1 MKQVKRVFAFLLSL
15 CLIIS
20 MVPVFAASA
29 ASNEFSITGINAY
42 NFRGNDWYIIL
53 QTDNA
58 DFTLSAASSVATSGT
73 TVDGAAAT
81 GGWFQPGTGTLAFTL
96 VTDKANHKVVLPAGM
111 VLNGFT
117 LKEDYVL
124 FTQADGSVK
133 PGVSITGINAY
144 NYREANTDWYI
155 VLGTDPADFTLST
168 ASSLATAGVTV
179 DGTVTSGWF
188 QATTGT
194 LEFTLKT
201 DKADHKVVIPEG
213 TVLGNYVM
221 SEDYVFCTYADGSV
235 GPASFNITGINAYNF
250 RGSDWYIILQT
261 DNSKFNLS
269 TASSLKTAGVTV
281 DGEITSGWFQP
292 GTGTLAFSLATDKA
306 EHKVVLPAGMT
317 LGNYVLAT
325 DYVLYTHDTGHVD
338 NIAPFSITGIKGYN
352 FRGSDWYI
360 ILETSDPE
368 FALTSVASLANAG
381 VTVDGAVASG
391 WFQATTGTLE
401 FTLAT
406 DKAEHKVVIP
416 AGTKLGNYKL
426 TSDYVFYTHADG
438 AVNTNAPVIN
448 ITGIKAYNYREASAD
463 WYIVLNVDNAAFSL
477 PAALKLNATVD
488 GVAASGWF
496 QPKTGT
502 LEFSVTADKA
512 EHEIILPA
520 GTVLG
525 SYTLENDYVF
535 YTHANGQVD
544 NTKPIEY
551 VNITGIQA
559 YNYREAS
566 ADWYIVLNVD
576 NNAFAMAD
584 VASLATSGI
593 TVDGAA
599 TTGWIQKTT
608 GTLAFSLGTD
618 KADHEI
624 IIPAGTVLGDYVLEN
639 DYVFYTHANG
649 QVDNTKP
656 VKYVNVTGIKAYNY
670 REANADWYIVLN
682 VDDAAFSL
690 PSALKL
696 NATVDGTAA
705 SGWIQPTTGTL
716 EFSVTADKADHEI
729 IIPAGTVLGDY
740 VLENEYVFYTHA
752 NGQVDN
758 TKPIQYVNITGIQAY
773 NYREANADWYIV
785 LNVDDAAFS
794 LPSALKLSA
803 TVDGA
808 AASGWIQPTTG
819 TLEFTLGTD
828 KAEHYVVIPAGTV
841 LGDYVLENDY
851 AFYTHSTGYVDNTAP
866 VVNITGIKAY
876 NFRDA
881 SADWY
886 IVLEADNASF
896 TVSDVTSLT
905 AAGVTV
911 DGAAASG
918 WIQKTTGTL
927 EFSLTADKAEHKVVI
942 LAGTQLGKYTLE
954 NEFVFYTH
962 ANGAVNTMP
971 YVHITEASGAYNN
984 QYIVYLTTDS
994 AYNLTVNQKLTVNVD
1009 GSDVSVWLNVAEV
1022 PFIST
1027 GSAMTMDEHIV
1038 VIPAGTVLGD
1048 SMLGEDFTF
1057 YTHADG
1063 TVDMEDPTVDEPV
1076 YPMVS
1081 LTVKDE
1087 NGQTVM
1093 SRSVAWHTDSIALVE
1108 QELKAMVAD
1117 GKILLGY
1124 VSGDALY
1131 ASIRTITPAEGN
1143 VLDITLKTLDLA
1155 VHTEIRHGESM
1166 ADSGLRFVAALGQTE
1181 YIPKVLLI
1189 SDALETLTV
1198 ADAQWKIGNPYHT
1211 EEKPFMEVTAMDGT
1225 VCYSIALTNIPAADY
1240 NKTYYAC
1247 AGVLVEYADIG
1258 QNYVCT
1264 DAVAA
1269 TVNEVAEN
1277 NWLNTDVKSE
1287 YVNGV
1292 MTLDA
1297 DANLIGSRSY
1307 TISVS
1312 NDANGDYVI
1321 AYTGGSVKV
1330 SALTIE
1336 GLRFTAEDG
1345 VVFGDS
1351 TVTVLNG
1358 LFAAAKLEQELV
1370 DDQDKMDIGAYYG
1383 PSVGTFRYTQSNGT
1397 VNDMSVKRTHDA
1409 VYADVEDYF
1418 GAGFNIWMAEDWVY
1432 GGTQYSEN
1440 DAFSALD
1447 LAAEYCIAHGLTNED
1462 IKVLITDGFINGL
1475 LDGTDMNNGDR
1486 NAVSQYAS
1494 IAESHINALIS
1505 YNPVV
1510 NGVQVGAE
1518 YNCFAGLLLRD
1529 EPYCE
1534 HMSYYAPWFSFL
1546 AANADQTVTVSAWNT
1561 SGEQISGEVSC
1572 LGMLE
1577 KGYTL
1582 YFSLLGMGA
1591 SKQSV
1596 VPGSTSAD
1604 PCSEAEY
1611 LAYVNAFV
1619 DSVNATVW
1627 NHENMVLAFDNYGLY
1642 TEASTSFASSTI
1654 NYTEKMSANWQQ
1666 NYALFADII
1675 ESKGGNATFATA
1687 LRSDGMV
1694 RKSLGGFWSSKTW
1707 KEFQAFDA
1715 SWGAE
1720 AISMQAYTAL
1730 AHGYSYIN
1738 YYTYWEPI
1746 NQAHKGETYTDA
1758 CVMWDDNMN
1767 PVKQNMY
1774 YWVQSANAEVRQ
1786 LENLIANFSYVD
1798 TAAIA
1803 AGGSFYTG
1811 TGNVG
1816 GTDMGGLWTASQLA
1830 DNSALASISASADTT
1845 AGYFSKENG
1854 QFNDMFILVNM
1865 SHPNQAASDTVSMTF
1880 DAGYSCVIVY
1890 LDGVAS
1896 VYQLHNGQC
1905 SVTLPSGEGAVV
1917 IPVA

>member
-15 CLIIS
+15 CLIFS

-58 DFTLSAASSVATSGT
+58 DFSLSAAASLTTAGATI
-73 TVDGAAAT
+73 DGAAAA
-81 GGWFQPGTGTLAFTL
+81 GWFQPGTGTLAFTL
-96 VTDKANHKVVLPAGM
+96 ATDKANHKVVLPAGM
-111 VLNGFT
+111 VLGGFT
-117 LKEDYVL
+117 LKEDYVF
-124 FTQADGSVK
+124 FTQADGSAK
-133 PGVSITGINAY
+133 ASVSVTGINAY
-144 NYREANTDWYI
+144 NCRANDWYI
-155 VLGTDPADFTLST
+155 VLDTNQSALSLS
-168 ASSLATAGVTV
+168 AVSSLSAAGVTV
-179 DGTVTSGWF
+179 DGTVTGGWF
-188 QATTGT
+188 QVTSGNAGKVA
-194 LEFTLKT
+194 FTLAT
-201 DKADHKVVIPEG
+201 DKADHKVVIPQG
-213 TVLGNYVM
+213 TVLGNYVLA
-221 SEDYVFCTYADGSV
+221 EDYVFCTYSDGDMSS
-235 GPASFNITGINAYNF
+235 AAFNITGINAYNF

-261 DNSKFNLS
+261 DNNKFNLTS
-269 TASSLKTAGVTV
+269 ASSLTTAGVTV
-281 DGEITSGWFQP
+281 DGTVTSGWFQP
-292 GTGTLAFSLATDKA
+292 TTGTLAFTLATDKA
-306 EHKVVLPAGMT
+306 EHKIVLPAGMT

-325 DYVLYTHDTGHVD
+325 DYVFYTHDTGYAD

-360 ILETSDPE
+360 ILETSDPD
-368 FALTSVASLANAG
+368 FALTSASSLANAG
-381 VTVDGAVASG
+381 VTVDGTVTSG

-401 FTLAT
+401 FSLAT

-426 TSDYVFYTHADG
+426 TGDYVFYTHADG
-438 AVNTNAPVIN
+438 AVDTKAPVIN
-448 ITGIKAYNYREASAD
+448 ITGIKAYNYRAANAD

-477 PAALKLNATVD
+477 PSALALNATVD
-488 GVAASGWF
+488 GAAASGWF
-496 QPKTGT
+496 QPTTGT
-502 LEFSVTADKA
+502 LEFSVKADKA
-512 EHEIILPA
+512 DHEIILSA

-525 SYTLENDYVF
+525 NYVLENDYVF

-551 VNITGIQA
+551 VNITGIKA
-559 YNYREAS
+559 YNYRAAN

-576 NNAFAMAD
+576 NAAFSLPSALALNATVDGAAASGWFQKSTGTLEFSVKADKADHEIILSAGTVLGDYVLENDYVFYTHANGQADTTKPIKYVNITGIGGYNFRGSDWYIILNVDNNAFAMAN

-599 TTGWIQKTT
+599 TTGWIQKTA
-608 GTLAFSLGTD
+608 GTLEFSLGTD

-624 IIPAGTVLGDYVLEN
+624 IIPAGTVLGEYVLEN
-639 DYVFYTHANG
+639 DYVFYTHADG
-649 QVDNTKP
+649 AVNT
-656 VKYVNVTGIKAYNY
+656 
-670 REANADWYIVLN
+670 E
-682 VDDAAFSL
+682 
-690 PSALKL
+690 
-696 NATVDGTAA
+696 
-705 SGWIQPTTGTL
+705 
-716 EFSVTADKADHEI
+716 
-729 IIPAGTVLGDY
+729 
-740 VLENEYVFYTHA
+740 
-752 NGQVDN
+752 
-758 TKPIQYVNITGIQAY
+758 KPIKYVNITGINGY
-773 NYREANADWYIV
+773 NFRGSDWYII
-785 LNVDDAAFS
+785 LSVDNAAFS
-794 LPSALKLSA
+794 LPAVAALNA
-803 TVDGA
+803 TIDGA
-808 AASGWIQPTTG
+808 AASGWFQKANG
-819 TLEFTLGTD
+819 TLEFTLAAD

-841 LGDYVLENDY
+841 LGEYVLKNDF
-851 AFYTHSTGYVDNTAP
+851 AFYTHSNGYVDTNAP
-866 VVNITGIKAY
+866 VINITGFKAY
-876 NFRDA
+876 NYRDNN
-881 SADWY
+881 SDWY
-886 IVLEADNASF
+886 IVLETDNASF
-896 TVSDVTSLT
+896 SLT
-905 AAGVTV
+905 DVASLTTAGVTV

-918 WIQKTTGTL
+918 WFQKTTGTL
-927 EFSLTADKAEHKVVI
+927 EFSLKADKSEHKVVI
-942 LAGTQLGKYTLE
+942 PAGTKLGKFTLE
-954 NEFVFYTH
+954 NKFVFYTH
-962 ANGAVNTMP
+962 ADGIVNTVP
-971 YVHITEASGAYNN
+971 YVNITEISGGYNN
-984 QYIVYLTTDS
+984 QYIVYLTTDN
-994 AYNLTVNQKLTVNVD
+994 AYTLTGDQKLTVNVD
-1009 GSDVSVWLNVAEV
+1009 GSDVSVWLNADEI
-1022 PFIST
+1022 PFISG
-1027 GSAMTMDEHIV
+1027 GSAITMAEHIV

-1048 SMLGEDFTF
+1048 SVLGEEFTF

-1063 TVDMEDPTVDEPV
+1063 SVDLEDPTVDEPV

-1093 SRSVAWHTDSIALVE
+1093 SRTVAWHTDSIALVE
-1108 QELKAMVAD
+1108 QELKASLAD
-1117 GKILLGY
+1117 GKLLLGY
-1124 VSGDALY
+1124 ASNDALY
-1131 ASIRTITPAEGN
+1131 ASIGNIAIAEGN
-1143 VLDITLKTLDLA
+1143 TLDITLKTLDLT
-1155 VHTEIRHGESM
+1155 VHTEIRHGENM

-1189 SDALETLTV
+1189 SDDLDTLTV

-1211 EEKPFMEVTAMDGT
+1211 EEKPFVEITAMDGT

-1247 AGVLVEYADIG
+1247 AGVLVEYADVG

-1264 DAVAA
+1264 DAVAS
-1269 TVNEVAEN
+1269 TVNEAAEN
-1277 NWLNTDVKSE
+1277 NWINTAVKTE

-1292 MTLDA
+1292 MVLDA
-1297 DANLIGSRSY
+1297 DANLIGNRSY

-1312 NDANGDYVI
+1312 NNANGDYVI
-1321 AYTGGSVKV
+1321 AYTGSSVKV

-1345 VVFGDS
+1345 VVFGDG
-1351 TVTVLNG
+1351 TVTVPNG
-1358 LFAAAKLEQELV
+1358 LFAAAKLEQELT
-1370 DDQDKMDIGAYYG
+1370 DAEDKMDIGAYYG
-1383 PSVGTFRYTQSNGT
+1383 PSVGTFRYTESSGT
-1397 VNDMSVKRTHDA
+1397 ITNKSVKRTHDA

-1418 GAGFNIWMAEDWVY
+1418 NAGFNIWMAEDWVY
-1432 GGTQYSEN
+1432 GGTQYSDN

-1447 LAAEYCIAHGLTNED
+1447 LAAEYCIKNGLTNED
-1462 IKVLITDGFINGL
+1462 IKVLVTDGFINGL

-1486 NAVSQYAS
+1486 NSVEQYAA
-1494 IAESHINALIS
+1494 IARNNVNALIN
-1505 YNPVV
+1505 YVPVV

-1518 YNCFAGLLLRD
+1518 YNCFAGFLLRD
-1529 EPYCE
+1529 EPFYD

-1546 AANADQTVTVSAWNT
+1546 AADADQTVTVSAWNT
-1561 SGEQISGEVSC
+1561 SGELISGEVSC
-1572 LGMLE
+1572 LGLLD

-1591 SKQSV
+1591 SKQTI

-1611 LAYVNAFV
+1611 LAYVNQFV
-1619 DSVNATVW
+1619 NNVNATVW

-1642 TEASTSFASSTI
+1642 TEASTNFASSTI
-1654 NYTEKMSANWQQ
+1654 KYTEKMSANWQQ

-1675 ESKGGNATFATA
+1675 ESKGGNATFAAA

-1715 SWGAE
+1715 SWGEE
-1720 AISMQAYTAL
+1720 AVSMQAYTAL

-1738 YYTYWEPI
+1738 YYTYWEPS
-1746 NQAHKGETYTDA
+1746 NQAYKGETYTDA

-1803 AGGSFYTG
+1803 AGGNFYTG

-1830 DNSALASISASADTT
+1830 ENSALASISASADTT
-1845 AGYFSKENG
+1845 AGYFSKANG
-1854 QFNDMFILVNM
+1854 QFNDMFVLVNM

>member
-1 MKQVKRVFAFLLSL
+1 
-15 CLIIS
+15 

-29 ASNEFSITGINAY
+29 ASNEFSITGISGYTYRVN
-42 NFRGNDWYIIL
+42 NNDWYIIL
-53 QTDNA
+53 NTDNA
-58 DFTLSAASSVATSGT
+58 DFSLSATPSLT
-73 TVDGAAAT
+73 TAGVTIDGAAAA
-81 GGWFQPGTGTLAFTL
+81 GYFQPGTGTLAFTL
-96 VTDKANHKVVLPAGM
+96 KTDKANHKVVLPAGM

-117 LKEDYVL
+117 LKEDYVF
-124 FTQADGSVK
+124 FTQANGGVK
-133 PGVSITGINAY
+133 PGIKLGIDTTKGNGGVAYQDNQKRYILYLTGLENYDNWNTADTLYVNDVEHSATGNSGKYWY
-144 NYREANTDWYI
+144 NNTYFGSQ
-155 VLGTDPADFTLST
+155 VLVLYYDFM
-168 ASSLATAGVTV
+168 
-179 DGTVTSGWF
+179 TSG
-188 QATTGT
+188 ATT
-194 LEFTLKT
+194 
-201 DKADHKVVIPEG
+201 AP
-213 TVLGNYVM
+213 
-221 SEDYVFCTYADGSV
+221 AV
-235 GPASFNITGINAYNF
+235 G
-250 RGSDWYIILQT
+250 
-261 DNSKFNLS
+261 
-269 TASSLKTAGVTV
+269 
-281 DGEITSGWFQP
+281 
-292 GTGTLAFSLATDKA
+292 
-306 EHKVVLPAGMT
+306 
-317 LGNYVLAT
+317 
-325 DYVLYTHDTGHVD
+325 
-338 NIAPFSITGIKGYN
+338 
-352 FRGSDWYI
+352 
-360 ILETSDPE
+360 
-368 FALTSVASLANAG
+368 LT
-381 VTVDGAVASG
+381 T
-391 WFQATTGTLE
+391 FE
-401 FTLAT
+401 
-406 DKAEHKVVIP
+406 IP
-416 AGTKLGNYKL
+416 AGTVIGSSITTNTLRFSLEGYTLTIQPPEVNITSVTGAYNNQYLLKLYTDEAYTL
-426 TSDYVFYTHADG
+426 TANQQVTLLVNGEEKTVWLNVGTPHFIAGAKYIPLGDNEITIPAGTRLGDSVLAKDYTFYTHADG
-438 AVNTNAPVIN
+438 SADTTPNVKYVN
-448 ITGIKAYNYREASAD
+448 ITGIKSYLLRDND
-463 WYIVLNVDNAAFSL
+463 WYIVLNVDNAAF
-477 PAALKLNATVD
+477 TM
-488 GVAASGWF
+488 
-496 QPKTGT
+496 T
-502 LEFSVTADKA
+502 
-512 EHEIILPA
+512 
-520 GTVLG
+520 
-525 SYTLENDYVF
+525 
-535 YTHANGQVD
+535 
-544 NTKPIEY
+544 
-551 VNITGIQA
+551 
-559 YNYREAS
+559 
-566 ADWYIVLNVD
+566 NV
-576 NNAFAMAD
+576 
-584 VASLATSGI
+584 VSLATTGI

-599 TTGWIQKTT
+599 TTGWIQMTT
-608 GTLAFSLGTD
+608 GTLAFDVDTD

-639 DYVFYTHANG
+639 DYVFYTHA
-649 QVDNTKP
+649 D
-656 VKYVNVTGIKAYNY
+656 
-670 REANADWYIVLN
+670 
-682 VDDAAFSL
+682 
-690 PSALKL
+690 
-696 NATVDGTAA
+696 
-705 SGWIQPTTGTL
+705 
-716 EFSVTADKADHEI
+716 
-729 IIPAGTVLGDY
+729 
-740 VLENEYVFYTHA
+740 
-752 NGQVDN
+752 
-758 TKPIQYVNITGIQAY
+758 
-773 NYREANADWYIV
+773 
-785 LNVDDAAFS
+785 
-794 LPSALKLSA
+794 
-803 TVDGA
+803 
-808 AASGWIQPTTG
+808 
-819 TLEFTLGTD
+819 
-828 KAEHYVVIPAGTV
+828 
-841 LGDYVLENDY
+841 
-851 AFYTHSTGYVDNTAP
+851 
-866 VVNITGIKAY
+866 
-876 NFRDA
+876 
-881 SADWY
+881 
-886 IVLEADNASF
+886 
-896 TVSDVTSLT
+896 
-905 AAGVTV
+905 
-911 DGAAASG
+911 
-918 WIQKTTGTL
+918 
-927 EFSLTADKAEHKVVI
+927 
-942 LAGTQLGKYTLE
+942 
-954 NEFVFYTH
+954 
-962 ANGAVNTMP
+962 GAVNTEKP
-971 YVHITEASGAYNN
+971 VQRVNITEISGGYNS
-984 QYIVYLTTDS
+984 QYIVRLTTDVAYTLS
-994 AYNLTVNQKLTVNVD
+994 ANQALTVNVD

-1022 PFIST
+1022 PFISM
-1027 GSAMTMDEHIV
+1027 GSGVAMGEHVV
-1038 VIPAGTVLGD
+1038 VIPAGTKLGD
-1048 SMLGEDFTF
+1048 SYLAEDFTF

-1063 TVDMEDPTVDEPV
+1063 SVNTVPNIKITGISGGYNNQYIVNLITNNAYTLTGNQALTVKVDGADVSVWLNVAEVPFISMGSGVAMGEHVVVIPAGTKLGDSYLAEDFTFYTHADGAVNTEKPVQRVNITEISGGYNSQYIVRLTTDKAYTLTANQALTVNVDGSDVSVWLNVAEVPFISGGEAIPMGEHIVVIPADTKLGDSVLGEEFIFYTHADGSVDLEDPTVDEPV
-1076 YPMVS
+1076 YPMVN

-1108 QELKAMVAD
+1108 QELKATVSS

-1124 VSGDALY
+1124 ASNDALY
-1131 ASIRTITPAEGN
+1131 ASIGNISVAEGN

-1155 VHTEIRHGESM
+1155 VHTEIRHGENM

-1189 SDALETLTV
+1189 SEALETLTV
-1198 ADAQWKIGNPYHT
+1198 AEAQWKIGNPYHT

-1225 VCYSIALTNIPAADY
+1225 VSYNIALTNIPTADY

-1258 QNYVCT
+1258 QNYVYT
-1264 DAVAA
+1264 DAVAT
-1269 TVNEVAEN
+1269 TVNEAAEN
-1277 NWLNTDVKSE
+1277 NWLNTDVKDA

-1292 MTLDA
+1292 MVLDA

-1321 AYTGGSVKV
+1321 AYTGSSVKV

-1345 VVFGDS
+1345 VVFGDGI
-1351 TVTVLNG
+1351 VTVPGG

-1370 DDQDKMDIGAYYG
+1370 DAQDKMDIGAYYG
-1383 PSVGTFRYTQSNGT
+1383 PSVGTFRYTQSNGS
-1397 VNDMSVKRTHDA
+1397 VSDMSVKRTHDA

-1432 GGTQYSEN
+1432 GGTHYSEN

-1447 LAAEYCIAHGLTNED
+1447 LAAEYCINHGLTNED

-1518 YNCFAGLLLRD
+1518 YNCFAGFLLRD
-1529 EPYCE
+1529 EPYYN
-1534 HMSYYAPWFSFL
+1534 HMTYYAPWFSFL
-1546 AANADQTVTVSAWNT
+1546 AADADQTVTVSAWNT

-1619 DSVNATVW
+1619 DNINATVW

-1642 TEASTSFASSTI
+1642 TQASTSFASSTI

-1694 RKSLGGFWSSKTW
+1694 RKSLGGFWSTKTW

-1715 SWGAE
+1715 SWGAQ

-1738 YYTYWEPI
+1738 YYTYWEPV

-1830 DNSALASISASADTT
+1830 EASALASISASADTT
-1845 AGYFSKENG
+1845 AGYFSKEIG

>member
-15 CLIIS
+15 CLIFSI
-20 MVPVFAASA
+20 VPAVKASA
-29 ASNEFSITGINAY
+29 ASTEFTITGIQAY
-42 NFRGNDWYIIL
+42 NFRGSDWYIIL
-53 QTDNA
+53 NTDNA
-58 DFTLSAASSVATSGT
+58 DFSLSTAASVATSGAT
-73 TVDGAAAT
+73 LDGAAA

-96 VTDKANHKVVLPAGM
+96 ATDKASHKVVFPAGM

-117 LKEDYVL
+117 LKEDYVF

-133 PGVSITGINAY
+133 AGVSVNSINAY
-144 NYREANTDWYI
+144 NYREASSDWYI
-155 VLGTDPADFTLST
+155 VLGTDRADFSLSA
-168 ASSLATAGVTV
+168 ASSLTNAGVTV
-179 DGTVTSGWF
+179 DDAVTSGWF
-188 QATTGT
+188 QPGTGT
-194 LEFTLKT
+194 LAFTLAT
-201 DKADHKVVIPEG
+201 DKANHKVVIPQG
-213 TVLGNYVM
+213 AVLGNYVLA
-221 SEDYVFCTYADGSV
+221 EDYAFCTYADGAV
-235 GPASFNITGINAYNF
+235 GPAAFEITGINAYNF

-261 DNSKFNLS
+261 NNSKFNL
-269 TASSLKTAGVTV
+269 TAAASVATSGATLDGAAAG
-281 DGEITSGWFQP
+281 GWFQP
-292 GTGTLAFSLATDKA
+292 GTGTLAFTLATDKA
-306 EHKVVLPAGMT
+306 EHKVVLPAGMQ
-317 LGNYVLAT
+317 LGNYVLAK
-325 DYVLYTHDTGHVD
+325 DYVFYTHDNGRAD

-360 ILETSDPE
+360 ILETSDPD
-368 FALTSVASLANAG
+368 FALTSVASVANAG
-381 VTVDGAVASG
+381 VTVDGAAAAGG

-416 AGTKLGNYKL
+416 AGTTLGNYKL
-426 TSDYVFYTHADG
+426 TSDYVFYTHASG
-438 AVNTNAPVIN
+438 AVDTNAPVIN
-448 ITGIKAYNYREASAD
+448 I
-463 WYIVLNVDNAAFSL
+463 
-477 PAALKLNATVD
+477 
-488 GVAASGWF
+488 
-496 QPKTGT
+496 
-502 LEFSVTADKA
+502 
-512 EHEIILPA
+512 
-520 GTVLG
+520 
-525 SYTLENDYVF
+525 
-535 YTHANGQVD
+535 
-544 NTKPIEY
+544 
-551 VNITGIQA
+551 
-559 YNYREAS
+559 
-566 ADWYIVLNVD
+566 
-576 NNAFAMAD
+576 
-584 VASLATSGI
+584 
-593 TVDGAA
+593 
-599 TTGWIQKTT
+599 
-608 GTLAFSLGTD
+608 
-618 KADHEI
+618 
-624 IIPAGTVLGDYVLEN
+624 
-639 DYVFYTHANG
+639 
-649 QVDNTKP
+649 
-656 VKYVNVTGIKAYNY
+656 TGIKAYNY

-690 PSALKL
+690 PSALRL
-696 NATVDGTAA
+696 NATVDGVAASGWIQPKTGTLEFSVTADKADHEIIIPAGTVLGSYTLENEYVFYTHANGQVDNIKPIRYVNVTGINAYNYREANADWYIVLNVDDAAFSLPSALRLNATVDGVAA

-740 VLENEYVFYTHA
+740 VLENDYVFYTHANGAVNTEKPVKYVNITGINAYNYREANADWYIVLAVDDAAFSLPTALRLNATVDGVAASGWIQPKTGTLEFSVTADKADHEIIIPAGTVLGDYVLENEYVLYTHA

-758 TKPIQYVNITGIQAY
+758 TKPIQYVNVTGINAY

-785 LNVDDAAFS
+785 LAVDDAAFS
-794 LPSALKLSA
+794 LPTALRLNA
-803 TVDGA
+803 TVDGV

-819 TLEFTLGTD
+819 TLEFTLSTD

-841 LGDYVLENDY
+841 LGDYVLQNDY
-851 AFYTHSTGYVDNTAP
+851 AFYTHSNGYADTNAP
-866 VVNITGIKAY
+866 VINITGITAY

-886 IVLEADNASF
+886 IVLETDNESF
-896 TVSDVTSLT
+896 SLSDVASLT
-905 AAGVTV
+905 TAGVTV

-918 WIQKTTGTL
+918 WFQPATGTL
-927 EFSLTADKAEHKVVI
+927 EFSLKTDKAEHKVI
-942 LAGTQLGKYTLE
+942 IPAGTVLGKYTLE

-962 ANGAVNTMP
+962 ANSSVSTTP
-971 YVHITEASGAYNN
+971 YIHITDVSGGYNN
-984 QYIVYLTTDS
+984 QYIVYLTTDLP
-994 AYNLTVNQKLTVNVD
+994 YTLTINQQLTVNVD

-1027 GSAMTMDEHIV
+1027 GSAMAMDEHII
-1038 VIPAGTVLGD
+1038 VIPAGTMLGD
-1048 SMLGEDFTF
+1048 SMLGEEFTF

-1063 TVDMEDPTVDEPV
+1063 TVDLEDPTVDEPA
-1076 YPMVS
+1076 YPTVS

-1087 NGQTVM
+1087 NGQSVM
-1093 SRSVAWHTDSIALVE
+1093 NRSVAWHTDSIALVE
-1108 QELKAMVAD
+1108 QELKASVAE
-1117 GKILLGY
+1117 GKLLLGY
-1124 VSGDALY
+1124 TFNDALY
-1131 ASIRTITPAEGN
+1131 ASIGNIAITDGSA
-1143 VLDITLKTLDLA
+1143 LDITLKTLDLA
-1155 VHTEIRHGESM
+1155 VHTEIRHGADM

-1189 SDALETLTV
+1189 SETAEDLTV
-1198 ADAQWKIGNPYHT
+1198 STAQWKIGNPYHT
-1211 EEKPFMEVTAMDGT
+1211 DEKPFIEITAVDGT
-1225 VCYSIALTNIPAADY
+1225 VCYSIVLTNIPAADY

-1258 QNYVCT
+1258 QNYVYT
-1264 DAVAA
+1264 DAIAS
-1269 TVNEVAEN
+1269 TVNEAAQS
-1277 NWLNTDVKSE
+1277 NWLNTDVQNA

-1292 MTLDA
+1292 MVLDA
-1297 DANLIGSRSY
+1297 DANLIGNRDY

-1312 NDANGDYVI
+1312 NNANGDYVI
-1321 AYTGGSVKV
+1321 AYTGGNVQV

-1345 VVFGDS
+1345 VVFGDGV
-1351 TVTVLNG
+1351 VTVPGG

-1370 DDQDKMDIGAYYG
+1370 DVQDKMDIGAYYG
-1383 PSVGTFRYTQSNGT
+1383 PSAGTYRYTESNGT
-1397 VNDMSVKRTHDA
+1397 VSDMSVKRTHDA

-1432 GGTQYSEN
+1432 GGTRYSEN

-1447 LAAEYCIAHGLTNED
+1447 LAAEYCINHGLTNED
-1462 IKVLITDGFINGL
+1462 IQVLITDGFINGL

-1494 IAESHINALIS
+1494 IAESHVNALIS

-1510 NGVQVGAE
+1510 NGVQVGTQ
-1518 YNCFAGLLLRD
+1518 YNCFAGFLLRD
-1529 EPYCE
+1529 EPYYS

-1546 AANADQTVTVSAWNT
+1546 AADADQTVTVTAWNT

-1572 LGMLE
+1572 LGLLDQ
-1577 KGYTL
+1577 GYTL

-1591 SKQSV
+1591 SKQTV

-1604 PCSEAEY
+1604 PCTEEEY
-1611 LAYVNAFV
+1611 LAYVNQFV
-1619 DSVNATVW
+1619 NNVNATVW

-1654 NYTEKMSANWQQ
+1654 RYTEKMSATWQQ

-1675 ESKGGNATFATA
+1675 ESKGGNATFAAA

-1694 RKSLGGFWSSKTW
+1694 RKSLGGFWSSNTW

-1738 YYTYWEPI
+1738 YYTYWEPS

-1803 AGGSFYTG
+1803 AGSSFYTG

-1816 GTDMGGLWTASQLA
+1816 GTDMGGLWTAAQLA
-1830 DNSALASISASADTT
+1830 ENSALAAIFASVDTT
-1845 AGYFSKENG
+1845 AGYFSKADG
-1854 QFNDMFILVNM
+1854 RFNDMFILVNM

-1896 VYQLHNGQC
+1896 VYQLQNGQC

>member
-15 CLIIS
+15 CLIFSI
-20 MVPVFAASA
+20 VPAVKASA
-29 ASNEFSITGINAY
+29 SSTEFTITGIQAY
-42 NFRGNDWYIIL
+42 NFRGSDWYIIL
-53 QTDNA
+53 NTDNA
-58 DFTLSAASSVATSGT
+58 DFSLSTAASVATSGAT
-73 TVDGAAAT
+73 LDGAAA

-96 VTDKANHKVVLPAGM
+96 ATDNASHKVVFPAGM

-117 LKEDYVL
+117 LKEDYVF

-133 PGVSITGINAY
+133 AGVSVNSINAY
-144 NYREANTDWYI
+144 NYREASSDWYI
-155 VLGTDPADFTLST
+155 ILETSDPDFALTSV
-168 ASSLATAGVTV
+168 ASVANAGVTV
-179 DGTVTSGWF
+179 DGAAAAGGWF

-194 LEFTLKT
+194 LEFTLAT
-201 DKADHKVVIPEG
+201 DKANHKVVIPQG
-213 TVLGNYVM
+213 AVLGNYVLA
-221 SEDYVFCTYADGSV
+221 EDYAFCTYADGAV
-235 GPASFNITGINAYNF
+235 GPAAFEITGINAYNY
-250 RGSDWYIILQT
+250 REASADWYIILQT
-261 DNSKFNLS
+261 NNSKFNL
-269 TASSLKTAGVTV
+269 TTVASVATSGTTV
-281 DGEITSGWFQP
+281 DGAAAAGGWFQV

-306 EHKVVLPAGMT
+306 EHKVVLPAGMQ
-317 LGNYVLAT
+317 LGNYVLSK
-325 DYVLYTHDTGHVD
+325 DYVFYTHDTGHVD

-360 ILETSDPE
+360 ILETNDPD
-368 FALTSVASLANAG
+368 FALTSVASVANAG
-381 VTVDGAVASG
+381 VTVDGAAAAGG

-401 FTLAT
+401 FSLAT

-416 AGTKLGNYKL
+416 AGTTLGNYKL
-426 TSDYVFYTHADG
+426 TSDYVFYTHASG
-438 AVNTNAPVIN
+438 AVDTNAPVIN
-448 ITGIKAYNYREASAD
+448 I
-463 WYIVLNVDNAAFSL
+463 
-477 PAALKLNATVD
+477 
-488 GVAASGWF
+488 
-496 QPKTGT
+496 
-502 LEFSVTADKA
+502 
-512 EHEIILPA
+512 
-520 GTVLG
+520 
-525 SYTLENDYVF
+525 
-535 YTHANGQVD
+535 
-544 NTKPIEY
+544 
-551 VNITGIQA
+551 
-559 YNYREAS
+559 
-566 ADWYIVLNVD
+566 
-576 NNAFAMAD
+576 
-584 VASLATSGI
+584 
-593 TVDGAA
+593 
-599 TTGWIQKTT
+599 
-608 GTLAFSLGTD
+608 
-618 KADHEI
+618 
-624 IIPAGTVLGDYVLEN
+624 
-639 DYVFYTHANG
+639 
-649 QVDNTKP
+649 
-656 VKYVNVTGIKAYNY
+656 TGIKAYNY

-690 PSALKL
+690 PSAIAL
-696 NATVDGTAA
+696 NATVDGAAA
-705 SGWIQPTTGTL
+705 SGWFQPTTGTL

-729 IIPAGTVLGDY
+729 IIPAGTVLGSY
-740 VLENEYVFYTHA
+740 TLENEYVFYTHA

-758 TKPIQYVNITGIQAY
+758 TKPIQYVNVTGINAY

-785 LNVDDAAFS
+785 LAVDDAAFS
-794 LPSALKLSA
+794 LSSAIALNA
-803 TVDGA
+803 TVDGE

-819 TLEFTLGTD
+819 TLEFTLSTD

-841 LGDYVLENDY
+841 LGDYVLQNDY
-851 AFYTHSTGYVDNTAP
+851 AFYTHSNGYADTNAP
-866 VVNITGIKAY
+866 VINITGIKAY

-886 IVLEADNASF
+886 IVLETDNESF
-896 TVSDVTSLT
+896 SLSDVASLT
-905 AAGVTV
+905 TAGVTV

-918 WIQKTTGTL
+918 WFQPATGTL
-927 EFSLTADKAEHKVVI
+927 EFSLKTDKAEHKVI
-942 LAGTQLGKYTLE
+942 IPAGTVLGKYTLE

-962 ANGAVNTMP
+962 ANSSVSTTP
-971 YVHITEASGAYNN
+971 YINITDVSGGYNN
-984 QYIVYLTTDS
+984 QYIVYLTTDLP
-994 AYNLTVNQKLTVNVD
+994 YTLTVNQQLTINVD

-1027 GSAMTMDEHIV
+1027 GSAIAMDEHIM
-1038 VIPAGTVLGD
+1038 VIPAGTMLGD
-1048 SMLGEDFTF
+1048 SMLGEEFTF

-1063 TVDMEDPTVDEPV
+1063 TVDLEDPTVDEPA

-1087 NGQTVM
+1087 NGQSVM
-1093 SRSVAWHTDSIALVE
+1093 NRSVAWHTDSIALVE
-1108 QELKAMVAD
+1108 QELKASVAD
-1117 GKILLGY
+1117 GKLLLGY
-1124 VSGDALY
+1124 TFNDALY
-1131 ASIRTITPAEGN
+1131 ASIGNIAITDGSA
-1143 VLDITLKTLDLA
+1143 LDITLKTLDLA
-1155 VHTEIRHGESM
+1155 VHTEIRHGADM

-1189 SDALETLTV
+1189 SETAEDLTV
-1198 ADAQWKIGNPYHT
+1198 STAQWKIGNPYHT
-1211 EEKPFMEVTAMDGT
+1211 DEKPFIEITAVDGT
-1225 VCYSIALTNIPAADY
+1225 VCYSIVLTNIPAADY

-1247 AGVLVEYADIG
+1247 AGVLVEYADVG
-1258 QNYVCT
+1258 QNYVYT
-1264 DAVAA
+1264 NAIAS
-1269 TVNEVAEN
+1269 TVNEAAQS
-1277 NWLNTDVKSE
+1277 NWLNTDVQNA

-1292 MTLDA
+1292 MVLDA
-1297 DANLIGSRSY
+1297 DANLIGSRDY

-1312 NDANGDYVI
+1312 NNENGDYVI
-1321 AYTGGSVKV
+1321 AYTGGNVQV

-1345 VVFGDS
+1345 VVFGDGV
-1351 TVTVLNG
+1351 VTVPGG

-1370 DDQDKMDIGAYYG
+1370 DVQDKMDIGAYYG
-1383 PSVGTFRYTQSNGT
+1383 PSAGTYRYTESNGT
-1397 VNDMSVKRTHDA
+1397 VSDMSVKRTHDA

-1447 LAAEYCIAHGLTNED
+1447 LAAEYCINHGLTNED

-1486 NAVSQYAS
+1486 NTVSQYAS
-1494 IAESHINALIS
+1494 IAESHVNALIS

-1510 NGVQVGAE
+1510 NGVQVGTQ
-1518 YNCFAGLLLRD
+1518 YNCFAGFLLRD
-1529 EPYCE
+1529 EPYYS

-1546 AANADQTVTVSAWNT
+1546 AADADQTVTVTAWNT

-1572 LGMLE
+1572 LGLLDQ
-1577 KGYTL
+1577 GYTL
-1582 YFSLLGMGA
+1582 YFSMLGMGA
-1591 SKQSV
+1591 SKQTV
-1596 VPGSTSAD
+1596 VPDSTSAD
-1604 PCSEAEY
+1604 PCTEAEY
-1611 LAYVNAFV
+1611 LAYVNQFV
-1619 DSVNATVW
+1619 NNVNATVW

-1654 NYTEKMSANWQQ
+1654 HYTEKMSATWQQ

-1675 ESKGGNATFATA
+1675 ESKGGNATFAAA

-1694 RKSLGGFWSSKTW
+1694 RKSLGGFWSSNTW

-1738 YYTYWEPI
+1738 YYTYWEPS

-1803 AGGSFYTG
+1803 AGSSFYTG

-1830 DNSALASISASADTT
+1830 ENSALAAISASVDTT
-1845 AGYFSKENG
+1845 AGYFSKADG
-1854 QFNDMFILVNM
+1854 RFNDMFILVNM

-1896 VYQLHNGQC
+1896 VYQLQNGQC

>member
-15 CLIIS
+15 CMIFS

-29 ASNEFSITGINAY
+29 ATNEFSITGISAS
-42 NFRGNDWYIIL
+42 NFRGSDWYIIL
-53 QTDNA
+53 NTDNA
-58 DFTLSAASSVATSGT
+58 DFSLSAASSLKTAGV
-73 TVDGAAAT
+73 TVDGEVT
-81 GGWFQPGTGTLAFTL
+81 SGWFQPGTGTLAFTL
-96 VTDKANHKVVLPAGM
+96 ATDKANHKVVLPAGM

-117 LKEDYVL
+117 LKEDYVF
-124 FTQADGSVK
+124 FTQADGSTK
-133 PGVSITGINAY
+133 AGVSVAGINAY
-144 NYREANTDWYI
+144 NFRGSDWYI
-155 VLGTDPADFTLST
+155 ILGTDPAEFTLSA

-179 DGTVTSGWF
+179 DGAVTSGWF
-188 QATTGT
+188 QPGTGT
-194 LEFTLKT
+194 LAFTLVT

-213 TVLGNYVM
+213 TVLGNFALA
-221 SEDYVFCTYADGSV
+221 EEYVFCTYADGSV
-235 GPASFNITGINAYNF
+235 GPASFEITGINAYNF

-261 DNSKFNLS
+261 NNSKFNLS
-269 TASSLKTAGVTV
+269 AVSSLANAGVTV
-281 DGEITSGWFQP
+281 DGEVTSGWFQP

-325 DYVLYTHDTGHVD
+325 DYVFYTHDTGHVD
-338 NIAPFSITGIKGYN
+338 NIAPFTITGIKGYN
-352 FRGSDWYI
+352 FRGSDWYV
-360 ILETSDPE
+360 ILEPSDPD

-381 VTVDGAVASG
+381 VTVDGAVTSG
-391 WFQATTGTLE
+391 WFQASTGTLE

-426 TSDYVFYTHADG
+426 ASDYVFYTHADG
-438 AVNTNAPVIN
+438 SVNTSAPVIN
-448 ITGIKAYNYREASAD
+448 VTGIQAYNYREANAD

-477 PAALKLNATVD
+477 PSALRLNATVD

-525 SYTLENDYVF
+525 SYTLENDFVF

-544 NTKPIEY
+544 TTKPIQY
-551 VNITGIQA
+551 VNVTGIKA
-559 YNYREAS
+559 YNYREAN

-576 NNAFAMAD
+576 NGAFSLPSALKLNA
-584 VASLATSGI
+584 

-599 TTGWIQKTT
+599 ASGWFQAST
-608 GTLAFSLGTD
+608 GTLEFSVTAD
-618 KADHEI
+618 KADHEMI
-624 IIPAGTVLGDYVLEN
+624 LPAGTVLGDYVLEN

-649 QVDNTKP
+649 QVDTTKP

-682 VDDAAFSL
+682 VDNAAFSLPSALKLNATVDGVAASGWIQPKTGTLEFSVVADKADHEIILPAGTVLGEYVLETDYVFYTHANGQVDNEKPVKYVNITGINAYNYREASADWYIVLAVDDAAFSL

-696 NATVDGTAA
+696 NATVDGVAA
-705 SGWIQPTTGTL
+705 SGWIQP
-716 EFSVTADKADHEI
+716 K
-729 IIPAGTVLGDY
+729 
-740 VLENEYVFYTHA
+740 
-752 NGQVDN
+752 
-758 TKPIQYVNITGIQAY
+758 
-773 NYREANADWYIV
+773 
-785 LNVDDAAFS
+785 
-794 LPSALKLSA
+794 
-803 TVDGA
+803 
-808 AASGWIQPTTG
+808 TG
-819 TLEFTLGTD
+819 TLEFTMSTD
-828 KAEHYVVIPAGTV
+828 KAEHEVVILAGTV

-851 AFYTHSTGYVDNTAP
+851 VFYTHSNGYADNTAP
-866 VVNITGIKAY
+866 TANITGIKAY
-876 NFRDA
+876 NFRDN

-886 IVLEADNASF
+886 IVLETDNDSF
-896 TVSDVTSLT
+896 AVSDVTSVT
-905 AAGVTV
+905 AAGMTV

-918 WIQKTTGTL
+918 WIQKSTGTL
-927 EFSLTADKAEHKVVI
+927 EFSLKADKAEHKVVI
-942 LAGTQLGKYTLE
+942 PAGTVLGKYTLE
-954 NEFVFYTH
+954 SEFVFYTH
-962 ANGAVNTMP
+962 ANGAVSTMP
-971 YVHITEASGAYNN
+971 YVHITEVSGGYNN

-994 AYNLTVNQKLTVNVD
+994 AYTLTANQKLTVNVD
-1009 GSDVSVWLNVAEV
+1009 GSDVSVWLNVSEV

-1048 SMLGEDFTF
+1048 SMLGADFTF

-1063 TVDMEDPTVDEPV
+1063 SVDLEDPTVDEPT
-1076 YPMVS
+1076 YPTVN
-1081 LTVKDE
+1081 LTVQDE
-1087 NGQTVM
+1087 NGQIVM
-1093 SRSVAWHTDSIALVE
+1093 SRSVAWHTDSITLVE
-1108 QELKAMVAD
+1108 QELKASVAD
-1117 GKILLGY
+1117 GKVLLGY
-1124 VSGDALY
+1124 ASGDALY
-1131 ASIRTITPAEGN
+1131 ASISNIEIAEGN
-1143 VLDITLKTLDLA
+1143 VLDITLKTLELA
-1155 VHTEIRHGESM
+1155 VHTEIRHGESLE
-1166 ADSGLRFVAALGQTE
+1166 DSGLRFVAAMNQQT
-1181 YIPKVLLI
+1181 YMTKVLLI
-1189 SDALETLTV
+1189 SDAMQTLNL
-1198 ADAQWKIGNPYHT
+1198 ANAQWKIGNPYHT
-1211 EEKPFMEVTAMDGT
+1211 EEKPFIEITAADGT
-1225 VCYSIALTNIPAADY
+1225 TCYSIALTNIPAADY

-1247 AGVLVEYADIG
+1247 AGVLVTYADIG
-1258 QNYVCT
+1258 QNYVYT

-1269 TVNEVAEN
+1269 TVNEAAEN
-1277 NWLNTDVKSE
+1277 NWINTDIRNV
-1287 YVNGV
+1287 YVDGV
-1292 MTLDA
+1292 MVLDA
-1297 DANLIGSRSY
+1297 DANLIGNRSY
-1307 TISVS
+1307 TVSVS

-1321 AYTGGSVKV
+1321 TYTGSDAQV
-1330 SALTIE
+1330 SALTIA

-1345 VVFGDS
+1345 VVFGDG
-1351 TVTVLNG
+1351 TVTVPSG

-1370 DDQDKMDIGAYYG
+1370 GTQDKMDIGAYYG
-1383 PSVGTFRYTQSNGT
+1383 PSVGTFRYTESNGT
-1397 VNDMSVKRTHDA
+1397 VNNMSVKRTHDA

-1432 GGTQYSEN
+1432 GGTQYGEN

-1447 LAAEYCIAHGLTNED
+1447 LAAEYCINNGLTNED

-1510 NGVQVGAE
+1510 DGVQVGTQ

-1529 EPYCE
+1529 EPYYN
-1534 HMSYYAPWFSFL
+1534 HMTYYAPWFSFL
-1546 AANADQTVTVSAWNT
+1546 AADADQTVTVTAWNT

-1582 YFSLLGMGA
+1582 YFSMLGMGA
-1591 SKQSV
+1591 SKQSI
-1596 VPGSTSAD
+1596 VPGSTSAN

-1611 LAYVNAFV
+1611 LAYVNRFV
-1619 DSVNATVW
+1619 DNVNATVW
-1627 NHENMVLAFDNYGLY
+1627 NYENMVLAFDNYGLY

-1687 LRSDGMV
+1687 LRSDGMA

-1730 AHGYSYIN
+1730 AHGYSYLN
-1738 YYTYWEPI
+1738 YYTYWEPT
-1746 NQAHKGETYTDA
+1746 NQAYKGETYTDA
-1758 CVMWDDNMN
+1758 CVMWDDNMT

-1803 AGGSFYTG
+1803 AGSSFYTG
-1811 TGNVG
+1811 TANIG

-1830 DNSALASISASADTT
+1830 ENSALASISASVDTT
-1845 AGYFSKENG
+1845 AGYFSKANG
-1854 QFNDMFILVNM
+1854 QFNDMFVLVNM

-1880 DAGYSCVIVY
+1880 DEGFSCVIVY

-1905 SVTLPSGEGAVV
+1905 DVTLPSGEGAVV

>member
-15 CLIIS
+15 CMIFS

-29 ASNEFSITGINAY
+29 ATNEFSITGISAS
-42 NFRGNDWYIIL
+42 NFRGSDWYIIL
-53 QTDNA
+53 NTDNA
-58 DFTLSAASSVATSGT
+58 DFSLSAASSLKTAGV
-73 TVDGAAAT
+73 TVDGEVT
-81 GGWFQPGTGTLAFTL
+81 SGWFQPGTGTLAFTL
-96 VTDKANHKVVLPAGM
+96 ATDKANHKVVLPAGM

-117 LKEDYVL
+117 LKEDYVF
-124 FTQADGSVK
+124 FTQADGSTK
-133 PGVSITGINAY
+133 AGVSVAGINAY
-144 NYREANTDWYI
+144 NYREANADWYI
-155 VLGTDPADFTLST
+155 VLGTDPADFALSSV
-168 ASSLATAGVTV
+168 ASLATAGVTV
-179 DGTVTSGWF
+179 DGAVTSGWF

-194 LEFTLKT
+194 LAFSLAT

-213 TVLGNYVM
+213 TVLGNFALAEEYA
-221 SEDYVFCTYADGSV
+221 FCTYADGSV
-235 GPASFNITGINAYNF
+235 GPASFEITGINAYNF

-261 DNSKFNLS
+261 NNAKFNLS

-281 DGEITSGWFQP
+281 DGEVTSGWFQP

-325 DYVLYTHDTGHVD
+325 DYVFYTHDTGYVD
-338 NIAPFSITGIKGYN
+338 NIAPFTITGIKGYN
-352 FRGSDWYI
+352 FRGSDWYV
-360 ILETSDPE
+360 ILEPSDPD

-381 VTVDGAVASG
+381 VTVDGAVTSG

-426 TSDYVFYTHADG
+426 ASDYVFYTHADG
-438 AVNTNAPVIN
+438 SVNTSAPVIN
-448 ITGIKAYNYREASAD
+448 VTGIKAYNYREANAD

-477 PAALKLNATVD
+477 PSALKLNATVD

-525 SYTLENDYVF
+525 SYTLENDFVF

-544 NTKPIEY
+544 TTKPIQY
-551 VNITGIQA
+551 VNVTGIKA
-559 YNYREAS
+559 YNYREAN

-576 NNAFAMAD
+576 NGAFSLPSALKLNA
-584 VASLATSGI
+584 

-599 TTGWIQKTT
+599 ASGWFQASTGA
-608 GTLAFSLGTD
+608 LEFSVTAD

-624 IIPAGTVLGDYVLEN
+624 ILPAGTVLGDYVLEN

-649 QVDNTKP
+649 QVDTTKP
-656 VKYVNVTGIKAYNY
+656 VKYVNVTGINAYNYREANADWYIVLAVDDAAFSLPSALKLNATVDGVAASGWIQPKTGTLEFSVTADKADHEIILPAGTVLGEYVLETDYVFYTHANGQVDNEKPVKYVNITGINAYNY

-682 VDDAAFSL
+682 VDDATFSL

-696 NATVDGTAA
+696 NATVDG
-705 SGWIQPTTGTL
+705 
-716 EFSVTADKADHEI
+716 
-729 IIPAGTVLGDY
+729 
-740 VLENEYVFYTHA
+740 
-752 NGQVDN
+752 
-758 TKPIQYVNITGIQAY
+758 
-773 NYREANADWYIV
+773 
-785 LNVDDAAFS
+785 
-794 LPSALKLSA
+794 
-803 TVDGA
+803 A
-808 AASGWIQPTTG
+808 AASGWFQATTG
-819 TLEFTLGTD
+819 TLEFTMSTD
-828 KAEHYVVIPAGTV
+828 KAEH
-841 LGDYVLENDY
+841 E
-851 AFYTHSTGYVDNTAP
+851 
-866 VVNITGIKAY
+866 
-876 NFRDA
+876 
-881 SADWY
+881 
-886 IVLEADNASF
+886 
-896 TVSDVTSLT
+896 
-905 AAGVTV
+905 
-911 DGAAASG
+911 
-918 WIQKTTGTL
+918 
-927 EFSLTADKAEHKVVI
+927 
-942 LAGTQLGKYTLE
+942 
-954 NEFVFYTH
+954 
-962 ANGAVNTMP
+962 
-971 YVHITEASGAYNN
+971 
-984 QYIVYLTTDS
+984 
-994 AYNLTVNQKLTVNVD
+994 
-1009 GSDVSVWLNVAEV
+1009 
-1022 PFIST
+1022 
-1027 GSAMTMDEHIV
+1027 V

-1048 SMLGEDFTF
+1048 SMLGADFTF

-1063 TVDMEDPTVDEPV
+1063 SVDLEDPTVDEPA
-1076 YPMVS
+1076 YPTVN
-1081 LTVKDE
+1081 LTVQDE
-1087 NGQTVM
+1087 NGQLVM

-1108 QELKAMVAD
+1108 QELKASVAD
-1117 GKILLGY
+1117 GKVLLGY
-1124 VSGDALY
+1124 ASGDALY
-1131 ASIRTITPAEGN
+1131 ASISNIEIAEGN
-1143 VLDITLKTLDLA
+1143 VLDITLKTLELA
-1155 VHTEIRHGESM
+1155 VHTEIRHGESLE
-1166 ADSGLRFVAALGQTE
+1166 DSGLRFVAAMNQQT
-1181 YIPKVLLI
+1181 YMTKVLLI
-1189 SDALETLTV
+1189 SDAMQTLNL
-1198 ADAQWKIGNPYHT
+1198 ANAQWKIGNPYHT
-1211 EEKPFMEVTAMDGT
+1211 EEKPFIEITAADGT
-1225 VCYSIALTNIPAADY
+1225 TCYSIALTNIPAADY

-1247 AGVLVEYADIG
+1247 AGVLVTYADIG
-1258 QNYVCT
+1258 QNYVYT

-1269 TVNEVAEN
+1269 TVNEAAEN
-1277 NWLNTDVKSE
+1277 NWINTDIRNV
-1287 YVNGV
+1287 YVDGV
-1292 MTLDA
+1292 MVLDA
-1297 DANLIGSRSY
+1297 DANLIGNRSY
-1307 TISVS
+1307 TVSVS
-1312 NDANGDYVI
+1312 NDANGEYVI
-1321 AYTGGSVKV
+1321 TYTGSDAQV
-1330 SALTIE
+1330 SALTIA

-1345 VVFGDS
+1345 VVFGDG
-1351 TVTVLNG
+1351 TVTVPSG

-1370 DDQDKMDIGAYYG
+1370 GTQDKMDIGAYYG
-1383 PSVGTFRYTQSNGT
+1383 PSVGTFRYTESNGT
-1397 VNDMSVKRTHDA
+1397 VNDMSVKRTYDA

-1432 GGTQYSEN
+1432 GGTQYGEN

-1447 LAAEYCIAHGLTNED
+1447 LAAEYCINNGLTNED

-1510 NGVQVGAE
+1510 DGVQVGTQ

-1529 EPYCE
+1529 EPYYN
-1534 HMSYYAPWFSFL
+1534 HMTYYAPWFSFL
-1546 AANADQTVTVSAWNT
+1546 AADADQTVTVTAWNT

-1582 YFSLLGMGA
+1582 YFSMLGMGA
-1591 SKQSV
+1591 SKQSI
-1596 VPGSTSAD
+1596 VPSSTSAN

-1611 LAYVNAFV
+1611 LAYVNRFV
-1619 DSVNATVW
+1619 DNVNATVW
-1627 NHENMVLAFDNYGLY
+1627 NYENMVLAFDNYGLY

-1687 LRSDGMV
+1687 LRSDGMA

-1730 AHGYSYIN
+1730 AHGYSYLN
-1738 YYTYWEPI
+1738 YYTYWEPT
-1746 NQAHKGETYTDA
+1746 NQAYKGETYTDA
-1758 CVMWDDNMN
+1758 CVMWDDNMT

-1786 LENLIANFSYVD
+1786 LENLIANFSYVE

-1803 AGGSFYTG
+1803 AGSSFYTG

-1830 DNSALASISASADTT
+1830 ENSALASISASADTT

-1854 QFNDMFILVNM
+1854 QFNDMFVLVNM

-1880 DAGYSCVIVY
+1880 DEGFSCVIVY

-1905 SVTLPSGEGAVV
+1905 DVTLPSGEGAVV

>member
-15 CLIIS
+15 CLIFSI
-20 MVPVFAASA
+20 VPAVKASA
-29 ASNEFSITGINAY
+29 ASTEFTITGIKAY
-42 NFRGNDWYIIL
+42 NFRGSDWYIIL
-53 QTDNA
+53 NTDNA
-58 DFTLSAASSVATSGT
+58 DFSLSTAASVATSGAT
-73 TVDGAAAT
+73 LDGAAA

-96 VTDKANHKVVLPAGM
+96 ATDKASHKVVFPAGM

-117 LKEDYVL
+117 LKEDYVF

-133 PGVSITGINAY
+133 AGVSVNSINAY
-144 NYREANTDWYI
+144 NYREASSDWYI
-155 VLGTDPADFTLST
+155 VLGTDRADFSLSA
-168 ASSLATAGVTV
+168 ASSLTNAGVTV
-179 DGTVTSGWF
+179 DDAVTSGWF
-188 QATTGT
+188 QPGTGT
-194 LEFTLKT
+194 LAFTLAT
-201 DKADHKVVIPEG
+201 DKANHKVVIPQG
-213 TVLGNYVM
+213 AVLGNYVLA
-221 SEDYVFCTYADGSV
+221 EDYAFCTYADGAV
-235 GPASFNITGINAYNF
+235 GPAAFEITGINAYNF

-261 DNSKFNLS
+261 NNSKFNL
-269 TASSLKTAGVTV
+269 TAAASVATSGATLDGAAAG
-281 DGEITSGWFQP
+281 GWFQP
-292 GTGTLAFSLATDKA
+292 GTGTLAFTLATDKA
-306 EHKVVLPAGMT
+306 EHKVVLPAGMQ
-317 LGNYVLAT
+317 LGNYVLAK
-325 DYVLYTHDTGHVD
+325 DYVFYTHDNGRAD

-360 ILETSDPE
+360 ILETSDPD
-368 FALTSVASLANAG
+368 FALTSVASVANAG
-381 VTVDGAVASG
+381 VTVDGAAAAGG

-416 AGTKLGNYKL
+416 AGTTLGNYKL
-426 TSDYVFYTHADG
+426 ISDYVFYTHASG
-438 AVNTNAPVIN
+438 AVDTSAPVIN
-448 ITGIKAYNYREASAD
+448 I
-463 WYIVLNVDNAAFSL
+463 
-477 PAALKLNATVD
+477 
-488 GVAASGWF
+488 
-496 QPKTGT
+496 
-502 LEFSVTADKA
+502 
-512 EHEIILPA
+512 
-520 GTVLG
+520 
-525 SYTLENDYVF
+525 
-535 YTHANGQVD
+535 
-544 NTKPIEY
+544 
-551 VNITGIQA
+551 
-559 YNYREAS
+559 
-566 ADWYIVLNVD
+566 
-576 NNAFAMAD
+576 
-584 VASLATSGI
+584 
-593 TVDGAA
+593 
-599 TTGWIQKTT
+599 
-608 GTLAFSLGTD
+608 
-618 KADHEI
+618 
-624 IIPAGTVLGDYVLEN
+624 
-639 DYVFYTHANG
+639 
-649 QVDNTKP
+649 
-656 VKYVNVTGIKAYNY
+656 TGIKAYNY

-690 PSALKL
+690 PSALRL
-696 NATVDGTAA
+696 NATVDGVAA

-740 VLENEYVFYTHA
+740 VLENDYVFYTHANGAVNTEKPVKYVNITGINAYNYREANADWYIVLAVDDAAFSLPTALRLNATVDGVAASGWIQPKTGTLEFSVTADKADHEIIIPAGTVLGEYVLENEYVFYTHA

-758 TKPIQYVNITGIQAY
+758 TKPIRYVNVTGIKAY
-773 NYREANADWYIV
+773 NYREASADWYIA

-794 LPSALKLSA
+794 LPSALRLNA
-803 TVDGA
+803 TVDGV

-819 TLEFTLGTD
+819 TLEFTLSTD

-841 LGDYVLENDY
+841 LGDYVLQNDY
-851 AFYTHSTGYVDNTAP
+851 AFYTHSNGYADTNAP
-866 VVNITGIKAY
+866 VINITGIKAY

-886 IVLEADNASF
+886 IVLETDNESF
-896 TVSDVTSLT
+896 SLSDVASLT
-905 AAGVTV
+905 TAGVTV

-918 WIQKTTGTL
+918 WFQPATGTL
-927 EFSLTADKAEHKVVI
+927 EFSLKTDKAEHKVI
-942 LAGTQLGKYTLE
+942 IPAGTVLGKYTLE

-962 ANGAVNTMP
+962 ANNGVSTTP
-971 YVHITEASGAYNN
+971 CIHITDVSGGYNN
-984 QYIVYLTTDS
+984 QYIVYLTTDLS
-994 AYNLTVNQKLTVNVD
+994 YTLTINQQLTVNVD

-1027 GSAMTMDEHIV
+1027 GSAIAMDEHII
-1038 VIPAGTVLGD
+1038 VIPAGTMLGD
-1048 SMLGEDFTF
+1048 SMLGEEFTF

-1063 TVDMEDPTVDEPV
+1063 TVDLEDPTVDEPA

-1087 NGQTVM
+1087 NGQSVM
-1093 SRSVAWHTDSIALVE
+1093 NRSVAWHTDSIALVE
-1108 QELKAMVAD
+1108 QELKASVAD
-1117 GKILLGY
+1117 GKLLLGY
-1124 VSGDALY
+1124 TFNDALY
-1131 ASIRTITPAEGN
+1131 ASIGNIAITDGSA
-1143 VLDITLKTLDLA
+1143 LDITLKTLDLA

-1189 SDALETLTV
+1189 SETAEDLTV
-1198 ADAQWKIGNPYHT
+1198 STAQWKIGNPYHT
-1211 EEKPFMEVTAMDGT
+1211 DEKPFIEITAVDGT
-1225 VCYSIALTNIPAADY
+1225 VCYSIVLTNIPAADY

-1258 QNYVCT
+1258 QNYVYT
-1264 DAVAA
+1264 DAVAS
-1269 TVNEVAEN
+1269 TVNEAAQS
-1277 NWLNTDVKSE
+1277 NWLNTAVRNA

-1292 MTLDA
+1292 MVLDA
-1297 DANLIGSRSY
+1297 DANLIGSRDY

-1321 AYTGGSVKV
+1321 AYTGGNVQV

-1345 VVFGDS
+1345 VVFGDGV
-1351 TVTVLNG
+1351 VTVPGG

-1370 DDQDKMDIGAYYG
+1370 DVQDKMDIGAYYG
-1383 PSVGTFRYTQSNGT
+1383 PSAGTYRYTESNGT
-1397 VNDMSVKRTHDA
+1397 VSDMSVKRTHDA

-1432 GGTQYSEN
+1432 GGTRYSEN

-1447 LAAEYCIAHGLTNED
+1447 LAAEYCINHGLTNED
-1462 IKVLITDGFINGL
+1462 IQVLITDGFINGL

-1494 IAESHINALIS
+1494 IAESHVNALIS

-1510 NGVQVGAE
+1510 NGVQVGTQ
-1518 YNCFAGLLLRD
+1518 YNCFAGFLLRD
-1529 EPYCE
+1529 EPYYS

-1546 AANADQTVTVSAWNT
+1546 AADADQTVTVTAWNT

-1572 LGMLE
+1572 LGLLDQ
-1577 KGYTL
+1577 GYTL

-1591 SKQSV
+1591 SKQTV

-1604 PCSEAEY
+1604 PCTEAEY
-1611 LAYVNAFV
+1611 LAYVNQFV
-1619 DSVNATVW
+1619 NNVNATVW

-1654 NYTEKMSANWQQ
+1654 RYTEKMSATWQQ

-1675 ESKGGNATFATA
+1675 ESKGGNATFAAA

-1694 RKSLGGFWSSKTW
+1694 RKSLGGFWSSNTW

-1738 YYTYWEPI
+1738 YYTYWEPS

-1803 AGGSFYTG
+1803 AGSSFYTG

-1816 GTDMGGLWTASQLA
+1816 GTDMGGLWTAAQLA
-1830 DNSALASISASADTT
+1830 ENSALAAIFASVDTT
-1845 AGYFSKENG
+1845 AGYFSKADG
-1854 QFNDMFILVNM
+1854 RFNDMFILVNM

-1896 VYQLHNGQC
+1896 VYQLQNGQC

>member
-1 MKQVKRVFAFLLSL
+1 MKQAKKVFAFLLSL
-15 CLIIS
+15 CLIFS

-29 ASNEFSITGINAY
+29 ASTEFSITGINAY
-42 NFRGNDWYIIL
+42 NFRGSDWYIIL
-53 QTDNA
+53 NTDNA
-58 DFTLSAASSVATSGT
+58 DFTLSAASS
-73 TVDGAAAT
+73 
-81 GGWFQPGTGTLAFTL
+81 L
-96 VTDKANHKVVLPAGM
+96 
-111 VLNGFT
+111 
-117 LKEDYVL
+117 
-124 FTQADGSVK
+124 
-133 PGVSITGINAY
+133 
-144 NYREANTDWYI
+144 
-155 VLGTDPADFTLST
+155 T
-168 ASSLATAGVTV
+168 AAGVTV

-188 QATTGT
+188 QPGTGTLAFTLATDKANHKVVLPAGMTLGGFTLKEDYVFFTQADGSVKAGVSVTGINAYNYRTANSDWYIVLGTDRADFTLSSASSLATAGVTVDGAVTSGWFQPTTGT
-194 LEFTLKT
+194 LAFTLAT
-201 DKADHKVVIPEG
+201 DKADHKVVLPEG
-213 TVLGNYVM
+213 TVLGNYVLA
-221 SEDYVFCTYADGSV
+221 EDYVFCTYADGSV
-235 GPASFNITGINAYNF
+235 GPAAFEITGINAYNF

-261 DNSKFNLS
+261 NNSKFNLS
-269 TASSLKTAGVTV
+269 AASSLKTAGVTV
-281 DGEITSGWFQP
+281 DGVVTSGWFQP

-306 EHKVVLPAGMT
+306 EHKVILPAGMT

-325 DYVLYTHDTGHVD
+325 DYVFYTHDTGHVD

-368 FALTSVASLANAG
+368 FNLSSVASLANAG
-381 VTVDGAVASG
+381 VTVDGTVTSG
-391 WFQATTGTLE
+391 WFQATSGNAGQLA

-426 TSDYVFYTHADG
+426 ASDYVFYTHASG
-438 AVNTNAPVIN
+438 AVDTSAPMIN
-448 ITGIKAYNYREASAD
+448 ITGIQAYNYREANAD

-477 PAALKLNATVD
+477 PSVLKLSATVD

-512 EHEIILPA
+512 EHEIILSA

-525 SYTLENDYVF
+525 NYTLENDFVF

-544 NTKPIEY
+544 TTKPIE
-551 VNITGIQA
+551 
-559 YNYREAS
+559 
-566 ADWYIVLNVD
+566 
-576 NNAFAMAD
+576 
-584 VASLATSGI
+584 
-593 TVDGAA
+593 
-599 TTGWIQKTT
+599 
-608 GTLAFSLGTD
+608 
-618 KADHEI
+618 
-624 IIPAGTVLGDYVLEN
+624 
-639 DYVFYTHANG
+639 
-649 QVDNTKP
+649 
-656 VKYVNVTGIKAYNY
+656 
-670 REANADWYIVLN
+670 
-682 VDDAAFSL
+682 
-690 PSALKL
+690 
-696 NATVDGTAA
+696 
-705 SGWIQPTTGTL
+705 
-716 EFSVTADKADHEI
+716 
-729 IIPAGTVLGDY
+729 
-740 VLENEYVFYTHA
+740 
-752 NGQVDN
+752 
-758 TKPIQYVNITGIQAY
+758 YVNITGIQAY

-794 LPSALKLSA
+794 LPSALKLNA

-808 AASGWIQPTTG
+808 AASGWFQPTTG
-819 TLEFTLGTD
+819 TLEFSVTADKADHEIILPAGTVLGDYVLENDYVFYTHANGQVDNTKPVRYVNVTGINAYNYREASADWYIVLGVDDAAFSLPSALKLNATVDGAAASGWFQATTGTLEFTLSTD

-851 AFYTHSTGYVDNTAP
+851 AFYTHSNGYADNTAP

-876 NFRDA
+876 NFRDG

-886 IVLEADNASF
+886 IVLETDNESF
-896 TVSDVTSLT
+896 AISDVASLT
-905 AAGVTV
+905 TAGVTV

-927 EFSLTADKAEHKVVI
+927 EFSLKADKAEHKVVI
-942 LAGTQLGKYTLE
+942 PAGTQLGKYTLE
-954 NEFVFYTH
+954 NAFVFYTH
-962 ANGAVNTMP
+962 ANGAANTMP
-971 YVHITEASGAYNN
+971 YVYITEVSGGYNN
-984 QYIVYLTTDS
+984 QYIVYLTTDP
-994 AYNLTVNQKLTVNVD
+994 AYTLTVNQKLTVNVD
-1009 GSDVSVWLNVAEV
+1009 GSDVSVWLNVSEI

-1027 GSAMTMDEHIV
+1027 GSAMAMDEHIV
-1038 VIPAGTVLGD
+1038 VIPAGTQLGD

-1063 TVDMEDPTVDEPV
+1063 TVDLEDPTVDEPV

-1081 LTVKDE
+1081 LTVEDE

-1108 QELKAMVAD
+1108 QELKASVAD

-1131 ASIRTITPAEGN
+1131 ASIDNITPAEGN

-1189 SDALETLTV
+1189 SDSLDTLTV

-1211 EEKPFMEVTAMDGT
+1211 EEKPFIEITAMDGT

-1240 NKTYYAC
+1240 NKTYYAS

-1258 QNYVCT
+1258 LNYVCT

-1269 TVNEVAEN
+1269 TVNEAAEN
-1277 NWLNTDVKSE
+1277 NWLSTAVKTE

-1292 MTLDA
+1292 MVLDA
-1297 DANLIGSRSY
+1297 DANLIGDRSY

-1312 NDANGDYVI
+1312 NNANGDYVI
-1321 AYTGGSVKV
+1321 AYTGGNVKV

-1351 TVTVLNG
+1351 TVTVPGG

-1370 DDQDKMDIGAYYG
+1370 DAQDKMDIGAYYG
-1383 PSVGTFRYTQSNGT
+1383 PSVGTFRYTESNGT
-1397 VNDMSVKRTHDA
+1397 VSDMSVKRTHDA

-1418 GAGFNIWMAEDWVY
+1418 NAGFNIWMAEDWVY
-1432 GGTQYSEN
+1432 GGTHYGEN

-1447 LAAEYCIAHGLTNED
+1447 LAAEYCINHGLTNED

-1486 NAVSQYAS
+1486 NSVSQYAS

-1529 EPYCE
+1529 EPYYE

-1546 AANADQTVTVSAWNT
+1546 AADADQTVTVTAWNT
-1561 SGEQISGEVSC
+1561 SGQQISGEVSC
-1572 LGMLE
+1572 LGLLD

-1582 YFSLLGMGA
+1582 YFSMLGMGA
-1591 SKQSV
+1591 SKKSV

-1611 LAYVNAFV
+1611 LAYVNQFV
-1619 DSVNATVW
+1619 ESVNATVW

-1642 TEASTSFASSTI
+1642 TQASTSFASSTI

-1694 RKSLGGFWSSKTW
+1694 RKSLGGFWSSNTW

-1715 SWGAE
+1715 SWGEE
-1720 AISMQAYTAL
+1720 AVSMQAYTAL

-1738 YYTYWEPI
+1738 YYTYWEPT

-1811 TGNVG
+1811 TDNIG

-1830 DNSALASISASADTT
+1830 ENSALASISASTDTT
-1845 AGYFSKENG
+1845 AGYFSKADG

-1896 VYQLHNGQC
+1896 VYQLNNGQC
-1905 SVTLPSGEGAVV
+1905 SVTLPSGEGSVI